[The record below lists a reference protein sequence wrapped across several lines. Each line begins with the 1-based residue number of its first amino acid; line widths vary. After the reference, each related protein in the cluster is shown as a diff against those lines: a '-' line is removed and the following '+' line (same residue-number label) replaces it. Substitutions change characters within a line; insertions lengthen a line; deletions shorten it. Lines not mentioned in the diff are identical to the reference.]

1 MLVEYATVQLSRH
14 FACTQNPHSFASE
27 HNAEDGT
34 VHHLALTLST

>member
-1 MLVEYATVQLSRH
+1 MQLYNCLAILLVLRA
-14 FACTQNPHSFASE
+14 PHSFASE